1 MSSYFQIN
9 GGKPLSGK
17 VRISGAK
24 NSALPLLI
32 ASTMT
37 KDVVVY
43 EDVPDIQ
50 DVYEIISIL
59 KYLNANVIST
69 PKANCNY
76 VSIDSSELEYKEL
89 LIDEITKFR
98 ASYYFIGAFVSRFH
112 RCRLYLPGGC
122 YLGPRPIDLHIMGL
136 EKLGCVIETQ
146 DKGDRTIMD
155 ITCPNGLVGSDI
167 FLDFPSVGA
176 TINLMLA
183 ATLADGET
191 KIENAAREPEIV
203 DVASLLNNMGANIK
217 GAGTDEIRISG
228 VKELHGTLHQVVPDR
243 IEAGTYIMLG
253 CLLSDNLVV
262 DNVIPEHIEALTS
275 KLISMGFNLDITDEQ
290 VVIKSLEEGTELKA
304 TNIKTG
310 VFPSFPTDLQQIF
323 LTLATQVNGDS
334 EIVETIYPQRFKECQ
349 YLQEM
354 GASIDIRYGDDQ
366 TKAIVSGKTLLTGC
380 DVYSTDLRAGASL
393 VVAGLVAN
401 GTTNVYEIQHI
412 LRGYDKF
419 ITKLQN
425 IGADIKLIEE

>member
-1 MSSYFQIN
+1 MEAYFQIN
-9 GGKPLSGK
+9 GNKPLSGK

-37 KDVVVY
+37 NDVVVF

-50 DVYEIISIL
+50 DIDEIISIL
-59 KYLNANVIST
+59 KYLNANVINT
-69 PKANCNY
+69 PNANRNF
-76 VSIDSSELEYKEL
+76 VSIDNKDLEYKEL

-112 RCRLYLPGGC
+112 KCRLYLPGGC

-136 EKLGCVIETQ
+136 EKLGCKIEF
-146 DKGDRTIMD
+146 DEIDGKTIMD

-183 ATLADGET
+183 ATLADGDT

-203 DVASLLNNMGANIK
+203 DVATLLNNMGANIK

-228 VKELHGTLHQVVPDR
+228 VSSLKGTLHQVVPDR
-243 IEAGTYIMLG
+243 IEAGTYVMLG

-275 KLISMGFNLDITDEQ
+275 KLITMGFNLEIEDEQ
-290 VVIKSLEEGTELKA
+290 IKIKGVEDRNQLVA

-323 LTLATQVNGDS
+323 ITLATQVNGES
-334 EIVETIYPQRFKECQ
+334 EIIETIYPQRFKQCP
-349 YLQEM
+349 YLINM
-354 GASIDIRYGDDQ
+354 GANIDVKYGDEQ
-366 TKAIVSGKTLLTGC
+366 TKAIVSGKTPLVGNE
-380 DVYSTDLRAGASL
+380 VYSTDLRAGASL
-393 VVAGLVAN
+393 VVAGLVAS
-401 GTTNVYEIQHI
+401 GTTKVFEIQHI

-419 ITKLQN
+419 VTKLQN
-425 IGADIKLIEE
+425 IGADITLIEE